1 MFIYIMALATLIV
14 IMFVAFYVIFRN
26 VKRGRVSKS
35 NEYNVLFDEDT
46 VVDQLITQLIEKN
59 ETQENK
65 ENILKTKEE
74 ILATF
79 ISLHRSGSFCSR
91 LTEEQIIYFVN
102 KKLNMEKS

>member
-46 VVDQLITQLIEKN
+46 VVDQLITQLIQKN

-74 ILATF
+74 ILTTF